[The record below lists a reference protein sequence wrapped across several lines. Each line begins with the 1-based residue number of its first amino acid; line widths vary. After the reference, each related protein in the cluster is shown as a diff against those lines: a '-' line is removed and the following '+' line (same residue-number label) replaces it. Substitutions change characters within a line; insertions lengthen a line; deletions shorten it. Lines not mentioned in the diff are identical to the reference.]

1 MTNPYQG
8 RQYDVLALRGA
19 TTTGEVELSQS
30 LFDERVD
37 GEICVGIQ
45 KLAQRWIME
54 FLTELG
60 SMRFQTDRGCRFVTD
75 LRRGRLRSQADVV
88 TSFGFS
94 AFTITNNLRNEETV
108 DMPDDE
114 RFDRAELVEITVAQD
129 IVSLRVNVLSLAGS
143 AREVILPVSTA
154 V

>member
-1 MTNPYQG
+1 MTNQYAG
-8 RQYDVLALRGA
+8 RQYDVLAIRGA
-19 TTTGEVELSQS
+19 VAAGDVELSQT
-30 LFDERVD
+30 LFDSERD

-45 KLAQRWIME
+45 KLSQRWIME

-60 SMRFQTDRGCRFVTD
+60 SMRFQPTRGCRFVTD
-75 LRRGRLRSQADVV
+75 LRRGRLRSQEDVV

-94 AFTITNNLRNEETV
+94 AFTITNNLQLEETD

-114 RFDRAELVEITVAQD
+114 RFDHAELVEIVVAQD
-129 IVSLRVNVLSLAGS
+129 LVSLRVNVLSLAGG

>member
-1 MTNPYQG
+1 MSNQYAG

-19 TTTGEVELSQS
+19 TAVGSTELSQS
-30 LFDERVD
+30 LFDEQSN

-45 KLAQRWIME
+45 KLAQRWVME

-60 SMRFQTDRGCRFVTD
+60 SMRFLPNRGCRFVTD
-75 LRRGRLRSQADVV
+75 LRRGRLRRQVDVV

-94 AFTITNNLRNEETV
+94 AFTIAANLQQEETT

-114 RFDRAELVEITVAQD
+114 RFDKAELLDITVAQD
-129 IVSLRVNVLSLAGS
+129 SISLSVNVLSLAGTS
-143 AREVILPVSTA
+143 RAVILPISTA